1 MSSIQVTLTAAE
13 VWIIRDLLT
22 SERARLAIKERE
34 IFGEKFN
41 EHQLQII
48 ESNRSLISSALTKIF
63 NAKGDAKHLANAGL
77 L

>member
-1 MSSIQVTLTAAE
+1 MDITITLTAAE

-41 EHQLQII
+41 EQQLQII

-63 NAKGDAKHLANAGL
+63 NAKGNAKHLANAL
-77 L
+77 A

>member
-1 MSSIQVTLTAAE
+1 MDITITLTAAE

-41 EHQLQII
+41 EQQLEII
-48 ESNRSLISSALTKIF
+48 ESNRSLISSTLTKIF
-63 NAKGDAKHLANAGL
+63 NAKGDAKHLANAL
-77 L
+77 A